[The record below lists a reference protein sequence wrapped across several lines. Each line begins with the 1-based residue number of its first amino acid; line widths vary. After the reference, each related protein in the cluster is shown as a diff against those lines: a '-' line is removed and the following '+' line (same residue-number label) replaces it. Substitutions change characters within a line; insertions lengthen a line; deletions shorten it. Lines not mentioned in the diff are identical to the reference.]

1 MGGKALRP
9 KSSKQGYVI
18 TIYFNFYTIIHVNN
32 REITQE
38 AKTDTPSN
46 TNNINLIQDRVIKTL
61 SVITVLLNSQ
71 DQISKEII
79 IIIAI

>member
-18 TIYFNFYTIIHVNN
+18 TIYFNFYTIINN

-46 TNNINLIQDRVIKTL
+46 TNSIKLIQDRVIKTL

-79 IIIAI
+79 IIAI

>member
-1 MGGKALRP
+1 M
-9 KSSKQGYVI
+9 
-18 TIYFNFYTIIHVNN
+18 N

-38 AKTDTPSN
+38 VKIDTLSN
-46 TNNINLIQDRVIKTL
+46 TSNINLIHDRVIKTL

-79 IIIAI
+79 IIVI

>member
-9 KSSKQGYVI
+9 KSSKQGYV
-18 TIYFNFYTIIHVNN
+18 TIILSFFSIIN

-38 AKTDTPSN
+38 AKIATLSN
-46 TNNINLIQDRVIKTL
+46 TNNISQIHDRVIKTL
-61 SVITVLLNSQ
+61 SVITVLPNSQ

-79 IIIAI
+79 IVI